1 MNISLLL
8 TSPLISPLTSPLTS
22 FARTDMESNNAIERT
37 DTFGNYLIH
46 GIDEIILPDTISW
59 WPSAPGWQVAG
70 IIATLYL
77 VVKASRLAT
86 RWWHNRYRRE
96 VLRQLLNV
104 QREAGSRLQDVVA
117 VLPYYMR
124 VTALQ
129 AYPRQD
135 VASLSGNDWLVFLD
149 THYSGPSFSGGIGEK
164 LIAVAYLPPER
175 WQLGEKESHA
185 LIEMSR
191 QWIARHK
198 EHAYV

>member
-1 MNISLLL
+1 MSISLPI
-8 TSPLISPLTSPLTS
+8 TWPLTS
-22 FARTDMESNNAIERT
+22 FVRADTESNNAIETT

-59 WPSAPGWQVAG
+59 WPTAPGWQVLG
-70 IIATLYL
+70 CIAAIYL
-77 VVKASRLAT
+77 VVKASRLVI

-96 VLRQLLNV
+96 VLRQLSSL
-104 QREAGSRLQDVVA
+104 QRDAGSRLQDVVA

-135 VASLSGNDWLVFLD
+135 VASLSGDDWLAFLD
-149 THYSGPSFSGGIGEK
+149 THYSGPSFSGSIGAK
-164 LIAVAYLPPER
+164 LLAVAYLPPEK

-191 QWIARHK
+191 QWIAKHR